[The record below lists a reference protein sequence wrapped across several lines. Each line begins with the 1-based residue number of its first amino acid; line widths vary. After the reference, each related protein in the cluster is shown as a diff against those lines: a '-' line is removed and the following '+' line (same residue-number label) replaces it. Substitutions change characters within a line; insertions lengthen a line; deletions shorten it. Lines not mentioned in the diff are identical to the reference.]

1 MTKFILVFILFTIL
15 PRTILAQQA
24 IRKNCKGKVI
34 ANANDLEGIYIINLQ
49 NKNSVTTDNGGYFSI
64 TAQVGDT
71 LMLSSIR
78 FKGMKYTITETDLCK
93 ELFFVKMQIL
103 MIPIDE
109 VTVFQYKNINAV
121 TLGIIPKGQK
131 SYTPAERKYNTAS
144 NPYINLNM
152 DGTAGASIGT
162 DPIFNFLSGRTAMLK
177 KEVEVEKKEFLIQKI
192 ANLFELNYFI
202 NKLKI
207 PEEYVKGFQYYL
219 AENYRFATILKE
231 RNKTMVSFIMG
242 ELAVN
247 YLEIIAS
254 EKK

>member
-1 MTKFILVFILFTIL
+1 MTKFILVFILFTVL
-15 PRTILAQQA
+15 PTTIIAQQA

-34 ANANDLEGIYIINLQ
+34 ANANDLEGIYVINLQ
-49 NKNSVTTDNGGYFSI
+49 TKNGVITDNGGYFSI
-64 TAQVGDT
+64 PAQVGDT

-78 FKGMKYTITETDLCK
+78 FKGIKFNITETDLCK

-109 VTVFQYKNINAV
+109 VTVFKYKNINAV
-121 TLGIIPKGQK
+121 SLGIIPKGQK
-131 SYTPAERKYNTAS
+131 SYTPAERKYKTAS
-144 NPYINLNM
+144 NPYINLNV

-162 DPIFNFLSGRTAMLK
+162 DPVFNFLSGRTAMLK
-177 KEVEVEKKEFLIQKI
+177 KEIEVEKKEFLIQKI

-219 AENYRFATILKE
+219 AENYRFANILKE
-231 RNKTMVSFIMG
+231 RNKTMASFIMG